1 MESKKK
7 FETLALKQILDKV
20 INQKQLKKGVQNIR
34 VCNSWGEVMGKNIVI
49 YTDQVR
55 YSNNILYVKIK
66 SAPLKMELKFK
77 IECVSIG
84 RFKRKLHRCVQNLI
98 PFPNKQSLDP
108 FENN

>member
-7 FETLALKQILDKV
+7 FQTLPLKQILDKV
-20 INQKQLKKGVQNIR
+20 VNQKQLKRGVQNIR
-34 VCNSWGEVMGKNIVI
+34 VCNSWEEVMGKNIDS

-77 IECVSIG
+77 LDFI
-84 RFKRKLHRCVQNLI
+84 KNKLNEHLEKSLI
-98 PFPNKQSLDP
+98 KKVVVY
-108 FENN
+108 